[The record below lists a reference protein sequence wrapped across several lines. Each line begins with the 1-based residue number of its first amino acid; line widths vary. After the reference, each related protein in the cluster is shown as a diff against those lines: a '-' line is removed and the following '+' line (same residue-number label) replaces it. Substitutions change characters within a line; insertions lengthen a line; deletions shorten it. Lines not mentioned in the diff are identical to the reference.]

1 MNNRFYMMCLRETVG
16 NNASLHCHNGNG
28 YSSGRGEAFMMQKHG
43 EMAMKQ
49 GKRLSKYIVMSGVG
63 E

>member
-1 MNNRFYMMCLRETVG
+1 MNNRFYMMCLHETVG
-16 NNASLHCHNGNG
+16 DNASFHCRYGN
-28 YSSGRGEAFMMQKHG
+28 EHG

>member
-16 NNASLHCHNGNG
+16 NNASFHCHNGN
-28 YSSGRGEAFMMQKHG
+28 EHG

>member
-1 MNNRFYMMCLRETVG
+1 MKLWVITPHSIAITAMVTVLG
-16 NNASLHCHNGNG
+16 AA
-28 YSSGRGEAFMMQKHG
+28 EAFMMLKHG